1 MNKIQSF
8 YFFPPKLC
16 HLQGDRTRHKYYIA
30 VCAHC
35 YKRDVGNV
43 RNQRKE
49 KFIEIGTILP
59 PKCLLQLNT
68 SLLDGQRRTLHNNLG
83 QSFHCRY
90 TDLLALTQPTKN
102 ALSLH
107 SLIPLH
113 EACSPLASPGL
124 MSSFIEISVQLP
136 YLRDPPGLFMQQSAR
151 SLPVLDFL
159 HKLYRLLSD
168 QILICLLSSLPPQD
182 VNSVTKGLCLFYLLL

>member
-35 YKRDVGNV
+35 YQRDVGNV

-59 PKCLLQLNT
+59 PKCLLQLST
-68 SLLDGQRRTLHNNLG
+68 SLLDQRRMLHNNLG

-102 ALSLH
+102 ALH
-107 SLIPLH
+107 SLFTLH
-113 EACSPLASPGL
+113 EACSPLESPGL
-124 MSSFIEISVQLP
+124 MSSFFETVQLPVQLP
-136 YLRDPPGLFMQQSAR
+136 YLRDPPGLFMQQSTR

-168 QILICLLSSLPPQD
+168 QILICLLSSLPPQN
-182 VNSVTKGLCLFYLLL
+182 VNSVTKGLCLFCLLL